1 MVGGKL
7 QSRGGPLFISP
18 HPGVIYPE
26 RARLQPV
33 NLSAYKRRAPPDSTA
48 CPGCAI
54 LDRMGR
60 EIRSKLCLDCG
71 VRMKLVRELSWL
83 GPGLPAVQLS
93 QCGDCG
99 HVEMVE
105 CRRPRRPYL
114 RLDPVVRPLLTS
126 RPTGNVIPWHAG
138 SSSGSGS
145 ARPGLSQ
152 KGGLPNPARA
162 FVGSRPPTRAPSP

>member
-1 MVGGKL
+1 MSYNRSMGPFY
-7 QSRGGPLFISP
+7 SPPPRGL
-18 HPGVIYPE
+18 IYLG
-26 RARLQPV
+26 ARQVTALQPIS
-33 NLSAYKRRAPPDSTA
+33 LHAPAPPNSTA

-83 GPGLPAVQLS
+83 GPGLPAVQLF

-105 CRRPRRPYL
+105 
-114 RLDPVVRPLLTS
+114 
-126 RPTGNVIPWHAG
+126 W
-138 SSSGSGS
+138 
-145 ARPGLSQ
+145 
-152 KGGLPNPARA
+152 PAPEVPISEA
-162 FVGSRPPTRAPSP
+162 